1 MPEKQIPET
10 EAQNNN
16 VQLPKPEKGAQEIS
30 AADQAEIIRKYE
42 QARKKEESADD
53 PESRYSRMQNA
64 IRRPMYNVLLAGAL
78 VVNPVVTG
86 GIWATRK
93 AADKVLGNIPVI
105 SSPYKGVTKMIDKGG
120 NLTLDAFSSIAAL
133 PAVIPDRLEDV
144 KEVLTNTVRT
154 ESKGFIGSTMET
166 ITETSLTAVKKTAEA
181 LTFTVKKSL
190 DAMGWTV
197 TTLTEPVRT
206 LINGY
211 AKALVSKPI
220 PTVIG
225 TALVA
230 GGIASV
236 GALVASESVFTTVL
250 SILQGIAKS
259 LGVPV
264 PAIVP

>member
-1 MPEKQIPET
+1 MPEKQTPET
-10 EAQNNN
+10 EAPENTPAAQ
-16 VQLPKPEKGAQEIS
+16 PEKAKQGVS
-30 AADQAEIIRKYE
+30 AADRAQVIREYE
-42 QARKKEESADD
+42 QERQRHNESDH

-93 AADKVLGNIPVI
+93 AADKVLGNIPII
-105 SSPYKGVTKMIDKGG
+105 SSPYKGVTGMIDKGG
-120 NLTLDAFSSIAAL
+120 NLAMDAFSSVAAS
-133 PAVIPDRLEDV
+133 PAIIPDRLEDV
-144 KEVLTNTVRT
+144 KEVLTNTVRS
-154 ESKGFIGSTMET
+154 ESRGLIGRTMEAA
-166 ITETSLTAVKKTAEA
+166 TEASVGAVKKTAEA
-181 LTFTVKKSL
+181 LNFLLNKTL
-190 DAMGWTV
+190 NGLGWTV
-197 TTLTEPVRT
+197 ETLTEPVRT

-236 GALVASESVFTTVL
+236 GALAASESVFTTVIA
-250 SILQGIAKS
+250 ILQGIAKS